1 MSVLDK
7 FLDAIRLNDDYEEED
22 ADSDSFFDE
31 EDDDIERKTKVNV
44 SSVNWRTRMRT
55 KRKSCRRNRF
65 TLHRVNS
72 RRQRP
77 PLQARLLLHE
87 LQSQLPRFLE
97 SYSNEKESRCIKYGS
112 MRHQTGFHGGY
123 P

>member
-31 EDDDIERKTKVNV
+31 EDDDIEEKPKKRFFRKLENEDEEA
-44 SSVNWRTRMRT
+44 
-55 KRKSCRRNRF
+55 SCSGF
-65 TLHRVNS
+65 
-72 RRQRP
+72 P
-77 PLQARLLLHE
+77 
-87 LQSQLPRFLE
+87 E

>member
-31 EDDDIERKTKVNV
+31 EDDDIEEKPKKRFFRKLENEDEDEEEETQAKPVHTAPRKPGCCCT
-44 SSVNWRTRMRT
+44 SSKANC
-55 KRKSCRRNRF
+55 SGF
-65 TLHRVNS
+65 
-72 RRQRP
+72 P
-77 PLQARLLLHE
+77 
-87 LQSQLPRFLE
+87 E

>member
-31 EDDDIERKTKVNV
+31 EDDDIEEKPKKRFFRKLENEDEDEEEEPQAKA
-44 SSVNWRTRMRT
+44 
-55 KRKSCRRNRF
+55 SCSGF
-65 TLHRVNS
+65 
-72 RRQRP
+72 P
-77 PLQARLLLHE
+77 
-87 LQSQLPRFLE
+87 E